1 MYNPFEALN
10 ARLDRIEELIIQ
22 LSLSSTSQSQGPELG
37 GISLA
42 QEITRL
48 SKARIYALVS
58 ARAIPSAKRGNRL
71 FFYRNE
77 LLDWVAAGKRGNNNQ
92 HNR

>member
-10 ARLDRIEELIIQ
+10 ARLERIEELVTR
-22 LSLSSTSQSQGPELG
+22 LSLSNNLQPQTPEIG

-42 QEITRL
+42 QEVTRL

-58 ARAIPSAKRGNRL
+58 ARALPCAKRGNRL
-71 FFYRNE
+71 TFYRSE
-77 LLDWVAAGKRGNNNQ
+77 LLAWVAAGKRGETNQ
-92 HNR
+92 HKY

>member
-10 ARLDRIEELIIQ
+10 ARLERIEELVTRLLLNSTPQ
-22 LSLSSTSQSQGPELG
+22 PQSSEIG

-71 FFYRNE
+71 TFYRSE
-77 LLDWVAAGKRGNNNQ
+77 LLAWVAAGKRGEINR
-92 HNR
+92 HNH